1 MDNDLI
7 SRSAL
12 LDCIGDV
19 GNDPEDDTTFLTIGQ
34 ACAIDHKSIV
44 DMVKAAPAVDAVE
57 VVRCKDCKHGIWDDY
72 EAMWQCVESADY
84 DPELSMYHGFI
95 IYEDADFYCK
105 RGERREDDEL

>member
-34 ACAIDHKSIV
+34 ACAIAHKSIV

-57 VVRCKDCKHGIWDDY
+57 VVRCRECKHWN
-72 EAMWQCVESADY
+72 
-84 DPELSMYHGFI
+84 
-95 IYEDADFYCK
+95 EDALACDTLPWVNSSEHANWYAEDFCSY
-105 RGERREDDEL
+105 GVRRANDGK